1 MNRSHHIMKPKKHI
15 SHQHGATLVEVLVT
29 MVVVALGL
37 MGTAGLLLASTRF
50 QQTSTMRSEAIHQAE
65 FIIEKMR
72 ANNSRLTAAVAAASE
87 ETIYVAEEAYEDA
100 DSSIDD
106 PECGLNG
113 QSDCT
118 AGEAAQRDLRE
129 WRLSLAQ
136 ALPGGRGS
144 IFPVT
149 AAGGATEL
157 SGRRVIVMWREKT
170 ELETDTDEALNIS
183 REDPACPEPREASV
197 RCLNMWVAP

>member
-1 MNRSHHIMKPKKHI
+1 MKQKKRI
-15 SHQHGATLVEVLVT
+15 SRQRGATLIEALVT

-50 QQTSTMRSEAIHQAE
+50 QHTSAMRSEAIHQAE

-72 ANNSRLTAAVAAASE
+72 ANNSRLTAAAAAASD
-87 ETIYVAEEAYEDA
+87 ETIYVAEDAYEDA
-100 DSSIDD
+100 NSSISD
-106 PECGLNG
+106 PGCGLSAQTACN
-113 QSDCT
+113 

-144 IFPVT
+144 IFAVT
-149 AAGGATEL
+149 SGGATEL
-157 SGRRVIVMWREKT
+157 TGRRVIVMWREKT
-170 ELETDTDEALNIS
+170 ELETDTDTALNIS
-183 REDPACPEPREASV
+183 REDPACPEPREASI
-197 RCLNMWVAP
+197 RCLNMWVTP